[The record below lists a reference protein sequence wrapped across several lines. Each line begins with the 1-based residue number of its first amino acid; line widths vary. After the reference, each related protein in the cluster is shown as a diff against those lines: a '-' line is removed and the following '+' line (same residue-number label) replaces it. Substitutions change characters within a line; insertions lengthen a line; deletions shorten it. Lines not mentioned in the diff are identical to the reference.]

1 MRHHPHLSTVRL
13 PIETLPTALRQTFW
27 QKQRDPH
34 QSNGIQTRVCISKNA
49 RKLGSTA
56 RLREK
61 EQRRKRRDK
70 RGETRETREKRNKR
84 EERQETRETQERQER
99 REQRAEREKRERT
112 AQATLNVL
120 CSHDTSMIHP
130 RTLRLPRW
138 FPLPSCG
145 RAMHKT
151 GRVLHCPARGIVAC
165 TPVRPVISPL

>member
-1 MRHHPHLSTVRL
+1 MFHPPPTVSGAVREHTAPAHCPTRVFPISMRHYPHLSTVRL
-13 PIETLPTALRQTFW
+13 LIEILPAALRQTFW

-49 RKLGSTA
+49 RKLG
-56 RLREK
+56 
-61 EQRRKRRDK
+61 DK
-70 RGETRETREKRNKR
+70 RERETRETRE
-84 EERQETRETQERQER
+84 TRDKGDK
-99 REQRAEREKRERT
+99 RAEREKRERT

-120 CSHDTSMIHP
+120 CSHDISMIHP